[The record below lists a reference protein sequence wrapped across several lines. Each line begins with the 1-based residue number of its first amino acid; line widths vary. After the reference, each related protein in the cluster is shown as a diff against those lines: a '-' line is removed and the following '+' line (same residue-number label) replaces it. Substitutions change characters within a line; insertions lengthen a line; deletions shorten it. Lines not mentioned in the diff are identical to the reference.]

1 MITSAKF
8 YFLFYSF
15 YFENPMMKFSK
26 MKNEIVLKDQNPKL
40 DSIQIVLGAEQRTS
54 MNSMVVNN
62 AT

>member
-8 YFLFYSF
+8 YFLFYSL
-15 YFENPMMKFSK
+15 YFENPMMKLSK
-26 MKNEIVLKDQNPKL
+26 MKNEIVLKDENPKL
-40 DSIQIVLGAEQRTS
+40 DSIEIVLGAEQRTS